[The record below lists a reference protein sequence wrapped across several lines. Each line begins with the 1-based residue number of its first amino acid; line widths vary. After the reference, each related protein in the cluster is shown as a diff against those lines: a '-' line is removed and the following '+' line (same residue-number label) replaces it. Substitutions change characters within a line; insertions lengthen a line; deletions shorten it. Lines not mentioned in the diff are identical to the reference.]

1 LAVFC
6 GLLRFQYLWCEE
18 LIACTAFLE
27 ENCVMHR
34 LICSAAFAAL
44 APATL
49 AAQQTSSAAAALSQ
63 QVRERYVS
71 VTEPVVALT
80 HVTLIDGTGSAPKPD
95 QTVVIRDGTIAEV
108 GAANRVKVPAGAR
121 TIELRGHTVIPGL
134 IGMHD
139 HLYYTAAGG
148 RRAQLSFTGPRLYL
162 GTGVTTIRTT
172 GSSSPYS
179 DINTKAAI
187 DAGRIP
193 GPRVHITAPYITGVG
208 GGGQMAVLETPEA
221 ARRFVAY
228 WAQEGAT
235 WLKAYTDIKQAELKA
250 AIDEAHKRGVKVT
263 GHLCSVSFQEAVD
276 LGIDNLEH
284 GLLTATDFDP
294 QKQVDM
300 CPQGSMVRVGT
311 ASPTS
316 DAWRAT
322 IKKMVD
328 KKVGMTSTLAV
339 YEPFFPKRP
348 TDERGLEAMS
358 PEVREAYQRFKLQI
372 DTSTSWA
379 LTPEMLQRAM
389 AFEKAFV
396 EAGGLLA
403 AGVDPTGFGGAL
415 PGFGDQRNY
424 ELLVEAGFSPAQ
436 TVQIMSANGAKILGV
451 YDRLGSVERGKI
463 ADLVVM
469 QGDLAADPTVI
480 RKVTTVFKDG
490 VGYDSA
496 KMIAAVKGRVGID

>member
-1 LAVFC
+1 MQQLIHA
-6 GLLRFQYLWCEE
+6 LS
-18 LIACTAFLE
+18 LIALA
-27 ENCVMHR
+27 
-34 LICSAAFAAL
+34 IPAL
-44 APATL
+44 S
-49 AAQQTSSAAAALSQ
+49 AQQLSPAAAALSE

-71 VTEPVVALT
+71 VTEPVVALAN
-80 HVTLIDGTGSAPKPD
+80 VTVIDGTGAAPKAN
-95 QTVVIRDGTIAEV
+95 QTVLIRNGTIAEV
-108 GAANRVKVPAGAR
+108 GPAARVTVPAGAR
-121 TIELRGHTVIPGL
+121 TLDLHGHTVIPGL

-162 GTGVTTIRTT
+162 GAGVTTIRTT

-179 DINTKAAI
+179 DINTKDAI

-193 GPRVHITAPYITGVG
+193 GPRVHITAPYITGPG

-235 WLKAYTDIKQAELKA
+235 WLKAYTDIKQSELKA

-300 CPQGSMVRVGT
+300 CPQGSMVRVAG
-311 ASPTS
+311 ASPTG

-348 TDERGLEAMS
+348 TDERGLEAMA
-358 PEVREAYQRFKLQI
+358 PEVREAYLRMKAQI

-389 AFEKAFV
+389 AFEKSFV

-424 ELLVEAGFSPAQ
+424 ELLTEAGFSPVQ
-436 TVQIMSANGAKILGV
+436 TVQILSANGAKILGV

-463 ADLVVM
+463 ADLVVL
-469 QGDLAADPTVI
+469 QGDLASDPSVI

>member
-1 LAVFC
+1 MHP
-6 GLLRFQYLWCEE
+6 
-18 LIACTAFLE
+18 LISMVAL
-27 ENCVMHR
+27 
-34 LICSAAFAAL
+34 AAL
-44 APATL
+44 AAPV
-49 AAQQTSSAAAALSQ
+49 AAQQTSPAAAALSQ
-63 QVRERYVS
+63 QVREQYVS
-71 VTEPVVALT
+71 VSDPVVALT
-80 HVTLIDGTGSAPKPD
+80 NVTVIDGTGSAPKAD
-95 QTVVIRDGTIAEV
+95 QTVIIRNGTIAEV
-108 GAANRVKVPAGAR
+108 GPAARVTVPAGAR
-121 TIELRGHTVIPGL
+121 RLELRGHTVIPGL
-134 IGMHD
+134 VGMHD

-148 RRAQLSFTGPRLYL
+148 RRAQLSYTGPRLYL
-162 GTGVTTIRTT
+162 GAGVTTVRTT
-172 GSSSPYS
+172 GSASPYS
-179 DINTKAAI
+179 DINTKEAI
-187 DAGRIP
+187 DAGRVP
-193 GPRVHITAPYITGVG
+193 GPRIHITAPYITGAG
-208 GGGQMAVLETPEA
+208 GGGTMAVIETPEA

-235 WLKAYTDIKQAELKA
+235 WLKAYTDIKRAELKA
-250 AIDEAHKRGVKVT
+250 AIEEAHKRGVKVT

-300 CPQGSMVRVGT
+300 CPQGSMARVGT
-311 ASPTS
+311 TSPTS

-348 TDERGLEAMS
+348 TDERGLEAMA
-358 PEVREAYQRFKLQI
+358 PEVREAYVRVKGQI
-372 DTSTSWA
+372 DTSSSWA
-379 LTPEMLQRAM
+379 LTSEMLQNAM

-424 ELLVEAGFSPAQ
+424 ELLIEAGFSPVQ
-436 TVQIMSANGAKILGV
+436 TVQILSANGAKILGV

-463 ADLVVM
+463 ADLVVL
-469 QGDLAADPTVI
+469 QGDLASDPGVI
-480 RKVTTVFKDG
+480 RRTTTVFKDG

-496 KMIAAVKGRVGID
+496 KLIAAVKGRVGID